1 MFVKTIRFNKK
12 TAVAGVVIAAVLLTA
27 LVLTVSNGKSGTKH
41 SIFDFGTSLRTD
53 EGRAAY
59 LMELGWEV
67 DAEPL
72 ESKSV
77 LIPKEFGEILT
88 QYNSMQTASGYDLS
102 DYAGLTVEQYTYRVT
117 NYENAPGD
125 VNATIYVYNGQIIGG
140 DIHSTAVDGFM
151 HGLK

>member
-12 TAVAGVVIAAVLLTA
+12 TAVIGVIIAAVLLTA
-27 LVLTVSNGKSGTKH
+27 LIITVSSGSGGTNH
-41 SIFDFGTSLRTD
+41 SIFDFSASLRTD

-67 DAEPL
+67 DPEPL

-77 LIPKEFGEILT
+77 LIPREFGDILT

-102 DYAGLTVEQYTYRVT
+102 NFAGLTVEQYTYRVT
-117 NYENAPGD
+117 NYKNASGE